1 MAVCQ
6 KGDAM
11 KKLFCFVTIMLFVV
25 LCFTSCLDVEFNFG
39 EVDTA
44 FAQIDRETN
53 TLLENT
59 DVTDFVTEEYSE
71 LFNPN
76 ATDAPKDE
84 ETDAEEVCEH
94 IDTNLD
100 GFCDLCDYD
109 FSVAKVVNE
118 HEKERKKF
126 IELLKK
132 EKQGYNVYFCRANR
146 VSCSLYVQDRALIED
161 VIEEYDL
168 RTLFPQA
175 EFRLHNYSARFSM
188 YFAREDFTEL
198 VYSQLEQISQ
208 KPLITQFF
216 VSCDYDFY
224 IRYMPDINYFAEN
237 PIALNDYEVT
247 QPRYSGKSKESLI
260 IKTKEESDAYLDS
273 LKYGEDY
280 VNEQKAQYDEAFFE
294 ENALIIT
301 KAIELPSSSIDL
313 TVKNLYI
320 SGDTVYVVIET
331 DIPDVTLSDGKILT
345 YIITVPQRD
354 VAGVDKAVTL
364 Q

>member
-1 MAVCQ
+1 
-6 KGDAM
+6 M
-11 KKLFCFVTIMLFVV
+11 KKLFSFIILTLFAL
-25 LCFTSCLDVEFNFG
+25 LCLTSCFDIDFQIEFG
-39 EVDTA
+39 EIATA
-44 FAQIDRETN
+44 FAESDGNTN
-53 TLLENT
+53 GFFEGESDTYAA
-59 DVTDFVTEEYSE
+59 TEEYSE
-71 LFNPN
+71 LFNPAPTE
-76 ATDAPKDE
+76 ATNDE

-100 GFCDLCDYD
+100 GFCDLCEYD

-118 HEKERKKF
+118 LEKERKEF
-126 IELLKK
+126 IEFVKK
-132 EKQGYNVYFCRANR
+132 EKPGYNVYSCLSNR

-168 RTLFPQA
+168 RALFPQA
-175 EFRLHNYSARFSM
+175 EFVFYEYIDFFIMRFD
-188 YFAREDFTEL
+188 REDFTEL

-208 KPLITQFF
+208 KPLITKFY

-247 QPRYSGKSKESLI
+247 QPRYRGKEKESLI
-260 IKTKEESDAYLDS
+260 IKTKEEIDAYLDNS
-273 LKYGEDY
+273 KYGENY

-301 KAIELPSSSIDL
+301 TTADLGSSSIDVE
-313 TVKNLYI
+313 VKNLYV

-331 DIPDVTLSDGKILT
+331 DIPSIRSDDSKICT
-345 YIITVPQRD
+345 YMIIVPQRD
-354 VAGVDKAVTL
+354 VPGVDKAVAL

>member
-1 MAVCQ
+1 
-6 KGDAM
+6 M

-25 LCFTSCLDVEFNFG
+25 LCLTSCLDVEFSFG

-76 ATDAPKDE
+76 ATDTPKDE

-94 IDTNLD
+94 IDTNTD
-100 GFCDLCDYD
+100 GFCDLCEYD

-118 HEKERKKF
+118 HEKERKEL
-126 IELLKK
+126 IEFVKK
-132 EKQGYNVYFCRANR
+132 EKPGYNVYSCRSNR

-168 RTLFPQA
+168 RALFPQA
-175 EFRLHNYSARFSM
+175 EFVFYEYVDFFIMH
-188 YFAREDFTEL
+188 FAREDFTEL

-247 QPRYSGKSKESLI
+247 QPRYRGKEEDSLI

-273 LKYGEDY
+273 SKYGEAY

-301 KAIELPSSSIDL
+301 TTADLGSSSIDVE
-313 TVKNLYI
+313 VKNLYV
-320 SGDTVYVVIET
+320 SGDTVYVVMET
-331 DIPDVTLSDGKILT
+331 DIPDGRFGDSKICT
-345 YIITVPQRD
+345 YMITVPQRD
-354 VAGVDKAVTL
+354 VADIDKAVTL

>member
-1 MAVCQ
+1 
-6 KGDAM
+6 M
-11 KKLFCFVTIMLFVV
+11 KKLFCLGLVMIFAI
-25 LCFTSCLDVEFNFG
+25 LCLTSCFDLEFSFG

-76 ATDAPKDE
+76 ATDTPKDE
-84 ETDAEEVCEH
+84 ETDVEEVCEH

-100 GFCDLCDYD
+100 GFCDLCEYD

-118 HEKERKKF
+118 HEKERKEL
-126 IELLKK
+126 IEFVKK
-132 EKQGYNVYFCRANR
+132 EKPGYNVYSCLSNR

-168 RTLFPQA
+168 RALFPQA
-175 EFRLHNYSARFSM
+175 EFGFYEYVDFFIMRFG
-188 YFAREDFTEL
+188 REDFTEL

-208 KPLITQFF
+208 KPLITKFYF
-216 VSCDYDFY
+216 NCDYDFY
-224 IRYMPDINYFAEN
+224 IRYMPDINYFAKN
-237 PIALNDYEVT
+237 PIALNDYEVA
-247 QPRYSGKSKESLI
+247 QPRYSGKEKESLI
-260 IKTKEESDAYLDS
+260 IKSKEENDTYLDS
-273 LKYGEDY
+273 LNYSEDY

-313 TVKNLYI
+313 TLKNLYI
-320 SGDTVYVVIET
+320 SGDTVYVVFET
-331 DIPDVTLSDGKILT
+331 DIPNVTLSDGKILT